1 MYKAFEDFYKE
12 ARIRH
17 LVLEVNKDELV
28 SPPFGTQNNP
38 SYDMCAFYKD
48 HTTLVSLDVPD
59 ATSKFNAVGVTD
71 DSIWL
76 IPYGIYDDLN
86 VVVQIKDKTP
96 IYHKLD
102 KKGKGQFYSV
112 ASHGNTACSFP
123 LGYEDTQFLIY
134 INDNKVKTINVDTNE
149 KKAHMGTVYCNGS
162 YYSMP
167 RGESVHYSNILE
179 FDGKKVIKHKLDL
192 PEVSRKYT
200 DAVVVGNKLFSLPFG
215 ETAGLNEVIEFDTKT
230 KEYRLW
236 KLNVDDFAK
245 KYNTQ
250 VLVDDVI
257 IGLPYGDEDSND
269 SDKGIIFDT
278 VTKESFQFSIKE
290 SYGGKFRYRS
300 GIAYKG
306 SAYFLPAGTPGCA
319 LYKIDTK
326 GIWVSKT
333 YPDNLMFGR
342 PVIYNDEIHTI
353 VYNTY
358 DNSSNLVKLNDSLDI
373 ETVAIL

>member
-17 LVLEVNKDELV
+17 LVLEVNKDELI
-28 SPPFGTQNNP
+28 SPPFGTRNNEE
-38 SYDMCAFYKD
+38 YDMCAFYKD
-48 HTTLVSLDVPD
+48 YTSLIPLDNVPP

-71 DSIWL
+71 DSVWL

-86 VVVQIKDKTP
+86 VVVQLKDKKP
-96 IYHKLD
+96 IYHTLD
-102 KKGKGQFYSV
+102 KTGKGQFYSV

-134 INDNKVKTINVDTNE
+134 IKDNEVKTVEVDTNE

-179 FDGKKVIKHKLDL
+179 FNGKKVIKHKLDL

-200 DAVVVGNKLFSLPFG
+200 DAVVVGDKLFSLPFG
-215 ETAGLNEVIEFDTKT
+215 ETPGLNEVIEFDTKT
-230 KEYRLW
+230 KECQLH

-245 KYNTQ
+245 KYNAQ

-257 IGLPYGDEDSND
+257 IGLPYGTEHGESN
-269 SDKGIIFDT
+269 KGVVFNT

-290 SYGGKFRYRS
+290 TYGGKFRYRS
-300 GIAYKG
+300 GIAFKG
-306 SAYFLPAGTPGCA
+306 YAYFLPAGTPGCS
-319 LYKIDTK
+319 LYKVDPN
-326 GIWVSKT
+326 GIWISKT

-342 PVIYNDEIHTI
+342 PVIYKDKIHTI
-353 VYNTY
+353 VYNTH
-358 DNSSNLVKLNDSLDI
+358 DDSSTLVTVNDWLDI
-373 ETVAIL
+373 ETVAVL